1 MQRRE
6 FITLLGGGAVVWPLV
21 ARAQQ
26 SAMPVVGFLHG
37 AAPGPFT
44 RLVAAFRDGLKDN
57 GYVEGQNVAIEFRW
71 AGGEYDQ
78 LPALATDLIDRHVS
92 VIAAIGPVA
101 SLAAK
106 AATTTV
112 PVVFTTN
119 ADPVKLG
126 LVASLNDPG
135 GNLTGIN
142 VFTGVMEG
150 KRLGLLTE
158 MLPRVSLIAVLV
170 NPTNRQ
176 TETSAK
182 EIQAAAAAAGRQ
194 VIILNANN
202 ERDIDAAFAGITE
215 RRAGA
220 LLVGNDIFFNSRRDQ
235 IVELAARYKLP
246 AIYEFREFVDAG
258 GLMSY
263 GTNLT
268 DIYHQAGNYVGKI
281 LKGTKPAELPVMQST
296 KFELVINLKTAK
308 ALGLALPSGLLS
320 IVDDVIE

>member
-1 MQRRE
+1 MRRRE
-6 FITLLGGGAVVWPLV
+6 FITLIGGAVATWPFV
-21 ARAQQ
+21 AQAQQ
-26 SAMPVVGFLHG
+26 PAIPVIGFLHG
-37 AAPGPFT
+37 ASRGPFT

-57 GYVEGQNVAIEFRW
+57 GYVEGHDVTIEFRW
-71 AGGEYDQ
+71 AEGQYDR
-78 LPALATDLIDRHVS
+78 LPALATDLVDRHVS
-92 VIAAIGPVA
+92 VIAAIGPAA

-119 ADPVKLG
+119 DDPVKLG
-126 LVASLNDPG
+126 LVASLNRPG
-135 GNLTGIN
+135 GNITGIN

-150 KRLGLLTE
+150 KRLGFLTE
-158 MLPRVSLIAVLV
+158 MLPRVTLIAVLV
-170 NPTNRQ
+170 NPTNLQ
-176 TETSAK
+176 TEASAK
-182 EIQAAAAAAGRQ
+182 EIQTAAAAIGRQ

-202 ERDIDAAFAGITE
+202 ERDIDAAFAAIME

-235 IVELAARYKLP
+235 IVDLAARNKLP

-268 DIYHQAGNYVGKI
+268 DIYRQAGNYVGKI
-281 LKGTKPAELPVMQST
+281 LKGTKPTELPVMQST

-308 ALGLALPSGLLS
+308 ALGLTLPSGLLS

>member
-6 FITLLGGGAVVWPLV
+6 FIRLLGGAAAAWPL
-21 ARAQQ
+21 AAHAQQ
-26 SAMPVVGFLHG
+26 PAIPVIGFLHG
-37 AAPGPFT
+37 ASPGPFT

-57 GYVEGQNVAIEFRW
+57 GYVEGHDVTIEFRW
-71 AGGEYDQ
+71 AEGQYGR
-78 LPALATDLIDRHVS
+78 LPALATDLVDRHVS
-92 VIAAIGPVA
+92 VIAAIGPAA

-119 ADPVKLG
+119 DDPVKLG
-126 LVASLNDPG
+126 LVASLNRPG
-135 GNLTGIN
+135 GNITGIN

-150 KRLGLLTE
+150 KRLGFLTE
-158 MLPRVSLIAVLV
+158 MLPRVTLIAVLV
-170 NPTNRQ
+170 NPTNLQ
-176 TETSAK
+176 TEASAK
-182 EIQAAAAAAGRQ
+182 EIQTAAAAIGRQ

-202 ERDIDAAFAGITE
+202 ERDIDVAFAAIME

-235 IVELAARYKLP
+235 IVDLAARNKLP

-268 DIYHQAGNYVGKI
+268 DIYRQAGNYVGKI
-281 LKGTKPAELPVMQST
+281 LKGTKPTELPVMQST

-308 ALGLALPSGLLS
+308 ALGLTLPSGLLS